1 MNPSLLVFA
10 ARLPFPSEEKHN
22 MDMKQA
28 MVERHMVRK
37 YTDKP
42 IPTEIV
48 RRINGRVSDVNA
60 EYRTD
65 IELVR
70 DDGSAFNAAIKLI
83 LAKGVR
89 NYFILAGRAAPD
101 LRERLGAAGADLMLF
116 CQTLGLNTWW
126 VGGTY
131 SHAKMAQKAP
141 GDEVIGIIAVGYGA
155 TQGKPHKSKSA
166 QEVATYEGPEP
177 EWFKNG
183 VEAALLAP
191 TALGKQAFKIE
202 GAGDEVSITYEPGA
216 FAGEDLGL
224 VKYHFALGVGSHSF
238 CWKAAR

>member
-1 MNPSLLVFA
+1 
-10 ARLPFPSEEKHN
+10 

-48 RRINGRVSDVNA
+48 RRITGRVSDVNA

>member
-1 MNPSLLVFA
+1 
-10 ARLPFPSEEKHN
+10 

-28 MVERHMVRK
+28 MSERHMVRK

-42 IPTEIV
+42 IPIEIAQKIDE
-48 RRINGRVSDVNA
+48 RLNDINQ

-65 IELVR
+65 IKLVR
-70 DDGSAFNAAIKLI
+70 DDSSAFNAAIKLV

-89 NYFILAGRAAPD
+89 NYFILAGKAAPD
-101 LRERLGAAGADLMLF
+101 LRERLGMAGADLMLF

-131 SHAKMAQKAP
+131 SHAKMTEKAP
-141 GDEVIGIIAVGYGA
+141 GDEVIGVIAVGYGA

-177 EWFKNG
+177 EWFKRG

-191 TALGKQAFKIE
+191 TALDKQAFKIK
-202 GAGDEVSITYEPGA
+202 GIGDEVSITYEPGT
-216 FAGEDLGL
+216 FSGEDLGL
-224 VKYHFALGVGSHSF
+224 VKYHFALGAGDHPFS
-238 CWKAAR
+238 WQ

>member
-1 MNPSLLVFA
+1 
-10 ARLPFPSEEKHN
+10 
-22 MDMKQA
+22 MDMRQA
-28 MVERHMVRK
+28 MSERHMVRK

-42 IPTEIV
+42 ISIEIAQKIDLHLDD
-48 RRINGRVSDVNA
+48 INR
-60 EYRTD
+60 EYCTD
-65 IELVR
+65 IKLVR
-70 DDGSAFNAAIKLI
+70 SDGSAFNAAIKLV

-89 NYFILAGRAAPD
+89 NYFILAGEATPD
-101 LRERLGAAGADLMLF
+101 LRERLGMAGADLMLF

-141 GDEVIGIIAVGYGA
+141 GDEVIGIIAIGYGA

-183 VEAALLAP
+183 VKAALLAP
-191 TALGKQAFKIE
+191 TALNKQAFTIK
-202 GAGDEVSITYEPGA
+202 GVGDEVSITYEPGT
-216 FAGEDLGL
+216 FSGEDLGL
-224 VKYHFALGVGSHSF
+224 VKYHFALGAADHPF
-238 CWKAAR
+238 IWK

>member
-1 MNPSLLVFA
+1 
-10 ARLPFPSEEKHN
+10 
-22 MDMKQA
+22 MDMRQA
-28 MVERHMVRK
+28 MSERHMVRK

-42 IPTEIV
+42 ISIEIAQKIDLHLDD
-48 RRINGRVSDVNA
+48 INR
-60 EYRTD
+60 EYCTD
-65 IELVR
+65 IKLVR
-70 DDGSAFNAAIKLI
+70 GDGSAFNAAIKLV

-89 NYFILAGRAAPD
+89 NYFILAGEATPD
-101 LRERLGAAGADLMLF
+101 LRERLGMAGADLMLF

-141 GDEVIGIIAVGYGA
+141 GDEVIGIIAIGYGA

-183 VEAALLAP
+183 VKAALLAP
-191 TALGKQAFKIE
+191 TALNKQAFTIK
-202 GAGDEVSITYEPGA
+202 GVGDEVSITYEPGT
-216 FAGEDLGL
+216 FSGEDLGL
-224 VKYHFALGVGSHSF
+224 VKYHFALGAADHPF
-238 CWKAAR
+238 IWK

>member
-1 MNPSLLVFA
+1 
-10 ARLPFPSEEKHN
+10 
-22 MDMKQA
+22 
-28 MVERHMVRK
+28 
-37 YTDKP
+37 
-42 IPTEIV
+42 
-48 RRINGRVSDVNA
+48 
-60 EYRTD
+60 
-65 IELVR
+65 
-70 DDGSAFNAAIKLI
+70 
-83 LAKGVR
+83 
-89 NYFILAGRAAPD
+89 
-101 LRERLGAAGADLMLF
+101 MLF

-131 SHAKMAQKAP
+131 IHAKMAQKVP

-191 TALGKQAFKIE
+191 TALDKQAFKIE

-224 VKYHFALGVGSHSF
+224 VKYHFALGAGSHSF
-238 CWKAAR
+238 CWKATR

>member
-1 MNPSLLVFA
+1 
-10 ARLPFPSEEKHN
+10 
-22 MDMKQA
+22 MDMRQA
-28 MVERHMVRK
+28 MSERHMVRK

-42 IPTEIV
+42 ISIEIAQKIDLHLDD
-48 RRINGRVSDVNA
+48 INR

-65 IELVR
+65 IKLVR
-70 DDGSAFNAAIKLI
+70 GDGSAFNAAIKLV

-155 TQGKPHKSKSA
+155 TQGKPHKS
-166 QEVATYEGPEP
+166 
-177 EWFKNG
+177 
-183 VEAALLAP
+183 
-191 TALGKQAFKIE
+191 
-202 GAGDEVSITYEPGA
+202 
-216 FAGEDLGL
+216 
-224 VKYHFALGVGSHSF
+224 
-238 CWKAAR
+238 

>member
-1 MNPSLLVFA
+1 
-10 ARLPFPSEEKHN
+10 

-28 MVERHMVRK
+28 MSERHMVRK

-42 IPTEIV
+42 IPIEVAQEINE
-48 RRINGRVSDVNA
+48 RLNDINVK
-60 EYRTD
+60 YHTD
-65 IELVR
+65 IQLIR
-70 DDGSAFNAAIKLI
+70 GDSSAFNAAIKLV

-89 NYFILAGRAAPD
+89 NYFILAGKAAPD
-101 LRERLGAAGADLMLF
+101 LRERLGMAGADLMLF

-131 SHAKMAQKAP
+131 SHARVAQKAP

-155 TQGKPHKSKSA
+155 TQGKPHKSKSP

-183 VEAALLAP
+183 VKAALHAP
-191 TALGKQAFKIE
+191 TALDKQAFKIK
-202 GAGDEVSITYEPGA
+202 GVGDEVSITYESGT
-216 FAGEDLGL
+216 FSGEDLGL
-224 VKYHFALGVGSHSF
+224 VKYHFALGAGNHSF
-238 CWKAAR
+238 SWQ

>member
-1 MNPSLLVFA
+1 
-10 ARLPFPSEEKHN
+10 

-48 RRINGRVSDVNA
+48 RKINGRVSDINA

-65 IELVR
+65 IKLVR
-70 DDGSAFNAAIKLI
+70 NDGSAFNAAIKLV

-89 NYFILAGRAAPD
+89 NYFILAGKAAPD

-126 VGGTY
+126 VGGT
-131 SHAKMAQKAP
+131 
-141 GDEVIGIIAVGYGA
+141 
-155 TQGKPHKSKSA
+155 
-166 QEVATYEGPEP
+166 
-177 EWFKNG
+177 
-183 VEAALLAP
+183 
-191 TALGKQAFKIE
+191 
-202 GAGDEVSITYEPGA
+202 
-216 FAGEDLGL
+216 
-224 VKYHFALGVGSHSF
+224 
-238 CWKAAR
+238 

>member
-1 MNPSLLVFA
+1 
-10 ARLPFPSEEKHN
+10 

-28 MVERHMVRK
+28 MSERHMVRK

-42 IPTEIV
+42 IPTEVAQKIGG
-48 RRINGRVSDVNA
+48 RLNDINR

-65 IELVR
+65 IKLIR
-70 DDGSAFNAAIKLI
+70 GDSTAFNAAIKLV

-89 NYFILAGRAAPD
+89 NYFILAGKTAPD
-101 LRERLGAAGADLMLF
+101 LRERLGMAGADLTLF

-141 GDEVIGIIAVGYGA
+141 DDEVIGIIAVGYGA

-166 QEVATYEGPEP
+166 QEVATYEGSEP

-183 VEAALLAP
+183 VKAALLAP
-191 TALGKQAFKIE
+191 TALNKQAFTIK
-202 GAGDEVSITYEPGA
+202 GVGDEVSITYEPGT
-216 FAGEDLGL
+216 FSGEDLGL
-224 VKYHFALGVGSHSF
+224 VKYHFALGADDHPFS
-238 CWKAAR
+238 WK

>member
-1 MNPSLLVFA
+1 
-10 ARLPFPSEEKHN
+10 

-155 TQGKPHKSKSA
+155 TQG
-166 QEVATYEGPEP
+166 
-177 EWFKNG
+177 
-183 VEAALLAP
+183 
-191 TALGKQAFKIE
+191 
-202 GAGDEVSITYEPGA
+202 
-216 FAGEDLGL
+216 
-224 VKYHFALGVGSHSF
+224 
-238 CWKAAR
+238 